1 MNRRRL
7 DFLDVAKGFAIL
19 LMVLGHLEVTC
30 EPVKVWIY
38 AFHMPLFFVVC
49 GMLIYNRE
57 VTNPESLRWGKILKK
72 RLYQLGLPYLIW
84 SFMFVAYLWFMAWI
98 GGEDIQY
105 VNKIKSILTL
115 RGASTVWFLP
125 CYAIAE
131 IMMVLTCQYGK
142 ALSAIPVVAFFI
154 LYYNGVD
161 APVFTRACMGFSM
174 VGVGYIFSRYVLRK
188 QISGVWALPC
198 IIVGSVLS
206 VYQGR
211 CDLNSLQFNN
221 VALYVLTWTLFCF
234 GFITIFREMER
245 NHYYV
250 RLIRFL
256 SFWGRNSIVLLCTHI
271 FFIEI
276 SRYVDYKLFDDVVR
290 RSGLIGS
297 IPLTVLVCVLEIPII
312 KISSTKLRWMFGR

>member
-7 DFLDVAKGFAIL
+7 EFLDVAKGFAIL

-72 RLYQLGLPYLIW
+72 RMYQLGLPYLIW

-98 GGEDIQY
+98 GGEEIQF
-105 VNKIKSILTL
+105 VSKIKSIVTL
-115 RGASTVWFLP
+115 KGASVVWFIP

-131 IMMVLTCQYGK
+131 IMMVLACQYGK

-174 VGVGYIFSRYVLRK
+174 VGGGYIFSRYVLRK

-221 VALYVLTWTLFCF
+221 VALYVLTWTLFCL
-234 GFITIFREMER
+234 GFITLFMEMVQ
-245 NHYYV
+245 NHHFEGLV
-250 RLIRFL
+250 RFL
-256 SFWGRNSIVLLCTHI
+256 TFWGRNSIVLLCTHM

-276 SRYVDYKLFDDVVR
+276 IRYVDYKFFDGVVR
-290 RSGLIGS
+290 DSGLVGS
-297 IPLTVLVCVLEIPII
+297 IPLTIIVCLMEVSVI
-312 KISSTKLRWMFGR
+312 KLSNTRLCWAFGK